1 MKSSHTILTERF
13 LALLLFVSIAG
24 GDNFKVLGQEN
35 DSSEVFSSPVLD
47 LGIVVKDLDK
57 SASFYK
63 DVIGCKEVKGFSAP
77 PAFAT
82 SIGLVNEMEVVARVF
97 VFGAGEKQSRLKM
110 MSFPKAE
117 ASQTDQTYIH
127 STLGFSYLT
136 LYVTDLS
143 ASIERLKKAKVTFL
157 GKTPV
162 PLGGKNA
169 LLVIRDPDGNFIELI
184 GPMQD

>member
-13 LALLLFVSIAG
+13 LALVLFVSIVS
-24 GDNFKVLGQEN
+24 GDSFEVLGQEN

-63 DVIGCKEVKGFSAP
+63 DIIGCKEVKGFSAP

-97 VFGAGEKQSRLKM
+97 VLGAGEKQSRLKM

-136 LYVTDLS
+136 LHVTDLS
-143 ASIERLKKAKVTFL
+143 ASIERLKKAKITFL